1 VGEIGAHPGYVDDAL
16 RAADTLTE
24 DRPKD
29 LEILTDPLLRQAF
42 GSDAVRW
49 RVP

>member
-1 VGEIGAHPGYVDDAL
+1 VDDDL
-16 RAADTLTE
+16 RALDSLVD

-29 LEILTDPLLRQAF
+29 LEILTDPLLQTAF
-42 GSDAVRW
+42 GSDTVRW